1 MSLTPLLVVQGLEK
15 LHKNLIVKIRVEY
28 TAWVQAFVFE
38 RAARMCFVFVGFF
51 FFWWE
56 GFWLFLKRIDSK
68 LTSSKTL

>member
-1 MSLTPLLVVQGLEK
+1 MPLTPLLVVQGQEK

-51 FFWWE
+51 FLVG
-56 GFWLFLKRIDSK
+56 GFLVIFEAH
-68 LTSSKTL
+68 